1 MAWRYNRLGCCLW
14 QRESQW
20 RPGYGQCYTPS
31 MPPREARCVDLAGVE
46 SYRVKEAAEK
56 KGEERALVLMVL

>member
-1 MAWRYNRLGCCLW
+1 
-14 QRESQW
+14 
-20 RPGYGQCYTPS
+20 